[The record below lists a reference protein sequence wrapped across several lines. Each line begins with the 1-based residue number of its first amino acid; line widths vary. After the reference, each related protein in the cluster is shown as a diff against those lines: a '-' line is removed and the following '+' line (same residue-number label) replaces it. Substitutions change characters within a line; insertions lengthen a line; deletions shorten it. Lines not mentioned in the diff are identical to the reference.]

1 VSENP
6 STSLRT
12 SAEVRIGVF
21 ICECGEEIAP
31 ILDLETLERQSH
43 DLPGVVFAR
52 RMLYSCSPD
61 GQQTIRQAIAEQ
73 RLDRVV
79 VAGCP
84 AKLMRPLFRQAL
96 DEADI
101 APHLIEVVDIREG
114 CAYVHSDEPRAAT
127 IKALD
132 IIAMGV
138 ARVALSEPVEVVTA
152 EVTRAALVVGGGVA
166 GMTTALALAN
176 GGVPTVLV
184 EREAE
189 LGGLV
194 RQLHAV
200 FPRQA
205 SGPEVVAD
213 LALSVL
219 NHPKITVRL
228 ECAVSAVSGQPGC
241 YNIALTSSNGE
252 GAVAAPQRLDVGV
265 VVVATGARPLF
276 PSGRFGYDRRR
287 VITQFE
293 LEQRLALWN
302 RSSDTAAS
310 IRTPYS
316 TGLSTPLNLPSGGE
330 SASNAPDG
338 HVVMLLCAGQRDER
352 IPYCSGVCCMTAM
365 RQAQAIRAAHPE
377 GSVTILYRDLLPY
390 GESGEEAI
398 SLTRQ
403 QGVCFTHYTPDH
415 PPRLTDEGL
424 VLPDGQVVPCDL
436 LVLATPLVAQEDAST
451 VAALFHIPQDAN
463 GFFADDRV
471 RLRPG
476 EYIDRGVY
484 VAGAV
489 HFPTHVGEATFQGYS
504 VAARALRFINQGT
517 ASSHKAV
524 AWVDEELCT
533 GCGACAETCPYDAIA
548 FQKRDGLL
556 YASHIDPL
564 LCKGCGNCVVACPP
578 KAIRLPD
585 ATDAQLLAQI
595 EAALRSHNGSEN
607 EDEPRIL
614 GFCCEWSA
622 YAAAELAGAERRPYP
637 SCVRLIPVGCSARFD
652 PYHVLWAFLNGADG
666 VFLGGCKRGECHYVT
681 GNKFAFDRIA
691 ALRTMLTEHGFDRQR
706 LRLAWY
712 AADDGAAFARRVNE
726 IVEEIELLGPSPIR

>member
-1 VSENP
+1 MSETP

-12 SAEVRIGVF
+12 GAAVRIGVF

-31 ILDLETLERQSH
+31 ILDLETLERESR

-132 IIAMGV
+132 IIAMGG
-138 ARVALSEPVEVVTA
+138 ARVALSEPVEVVAA

-184 EREAE
+184 ERQAE

-194 RQLHAV
+194 RQLQTV
-200 FPRQA
+200 FPRQT

-213 LALSVL
+213 LARSVL
-219 NHPKITVRL
+219 NHPRITVRL
-228 ECAVSAVSGQPGC
+228 GSTVTEVSGQPGC
-241 YNIALTSSNGE
+241 CHIALTPSNGE
-252 GAVAAPQRLDVGV
+252 GAVTAPQRLDVGA

-276 PSGRFGYDRRR
+276 PSGRFSYDRRR

-293 LEQRLALWN
+293 LEQRLA
-302 RSSDTAAS
+302 
-310 IRTPYS
+310 
-316 TGLSTPLNLPSGGE
+316 TPLNPPSRGE
-330 SASNAPDG
+330 SAGDAPDG
-338 HVVMLLCAGQRDER
+338 HVVMLLCAGQRDDR

-365 RQAQAIRAAHPE
+365 RQAQAIRVAHPE

-403 QGVCFTHYTPDH
+403 QGVCFTHYTPDR

-471 RLRPG
+471 RLRPD

-517 ASSHKAV
+517 ASSRKAV

-533 GCGACAETCPYDAIA
+533 GCGTCAETCPYGAIA
-548 FQKRDGLL
+548 FEKRDGLL

-666 VFLGGCKRGECHYVT
+666 VFLGGCKRGECHYVA
-681 GNKFAFDRIA
+681 GNEFAFDRIA
-691 ALRTMLTEHGFDRQR
+691 TLRTMLTEHGFDRQR

-712 AADDGAAFARRVNE
+712 AADDGAAFARQVNE